1 MPKTY
6 YLDPHIKFRLTRF
19 RFRNR
24 AERDRFFDDLVINNI
39 LSYPRVF
46 REWFF
51 EGLELRRSYMIL
63 SFSVV
68 AFTGLTS
75 VLFLSSG
82 NLNLVIINIII
93 ALSSLVAG
101 LILRLRINRLYGKFL
116 CTEAINES
124 EGMLDLIRESRIEWL
139 REEHPERLRAV
150 GYTEDQ

>member
-1 MPKTY
+1 
-6 YLDPHIKFRLTRF
+6 
-19 RFRNR
+19 
-24 AERDRFFDDLVINNI
+24 
-39 LSYPRVF
+39 
-46 REWFF
+46 
-51 EGLELRRSYMIL
+51 MIL